1 MITLL
6 RCLLPLLALLLGLQ
20 AAQAAVLL
28 QDGTAPLQLGP
39 QLSYLL
45 DSRQQLSPQQAMSA
59 EQSGHYRPVTQQ
71 TANFGY
77 QRGSVWLRVEI
88 ENRSA
93 QREWLI
99 GVNYP
104 QIDFLDCY
112 LLSPD
117 GKLRQQYAG
126 DKRPFGIRPLPH
138 RHFHFRLDLP
148 PGQRT
153 TLYLRAQS
161 GGTLLLPMQ
170 ILTPWQLQSH
180 DYHQLLLAGI
190 YIGTLLAMLL
200 YNLLLY
206 FSLGERSYLYYVLY
220 IACLGGAQAT
230 LYGFGSEYLWP
241 AHPLNDLALPMFTS
255 LTGVFIALFS
265 RRFLELGNQWP
276 AAEKVINGF
285 IWLFVATAIGSLFL
299 DYQLVIKTAIGASL
313 IGPLALFVISARLW
327 LGGYQPAR
335 YYLIAFAVL
344 LLGFLANGLTSFNLT
359 PDNVLSDYGMPVG
372 SMLEI
377 TLLSFALAHRLKLAR
392 DENEH
397 LQRQHAAE
405 LEQRVASRTKAL
417 DQALHD
423 LTQANEQL
431 QRLTVHDALTGLK
444 NRKFFDQHLQH
455 TWRQALRMQL
465 PMGLLMIDIDYF
477 KRVNDSHGHPAGDEA
492 LRRIAAVIAGCL
504 RRPGDEAIRYGGEE
518 FAVILPHT
526 DGEGISY
533 LAECIRS
540 RANQLQFAWEG
551 QTIPL
556 SVSIGA
562 ALILPQA
569 GQEMQQLVQQADQLL
584 YQAKQSGRNRCVF
597 SANVG

>member
-1 MITLL
+1 MIACL
-6 RCLLPLLALLLGLQ
+6 RQLLPLLVLLLGLQ
-20 AAQAAVLL
+20 PAQAVVL
-28 QDGTAPLQLGP
+28 QDGMAPLQPGR
-39 QLSYLL
+39 QLAFML
-45 DSRQQLSPQQAMSA
+45 DTQGQLSPQQAMSA
-59 EQSGHYRPVTQQ
+59 THAANYRPVSQQ

-77 QRGSVWLRVEI
+77 QRGAVWLRLEV
-88 ENRSA
+88 ENRST

-104 QIDFLDCY
+104 QIDWLDCY

-117 GKLRQQYAG
+117 GTLRQQYAG
-126 DKRPFGIRPLPH
+126 DKRPFGMRPLPH

-153 TLYLRAQS
+153 TVYLRAQS
-161 GGTLLLPMQ
+161 GGTLLLPVQ
-170 ILTPWQLQSH
+170 LLTPWQLQGLDH
-180 DYHQLLLAGI
+180 HQLLLSGI
-190 YIGTLLAMLL
+190 FIGTLLAMLL
-200 YNLLLY
+200 YNLLLF
-206 FSLGERSYLYYVLY
+206 FSLREKTYLYYVLY
-220 IACLGGAQAT
+220 IGSFGLAQAT
-230 LYGFGSEYLWP
+230 LYGYGSEYLWP
-241 AHPLNDLALPMFTS
+241 AHPLNDLALPLATS
-255 LTGVFIALFS
+255 LTGIFLGLFS
-265 RRFLELGNQWP
+265 RRFLELGSQWP
-276 AAEKVINGF
+276 AAEWVINIF
-285 IWLFVATAIGSLFL
+285 IGLFAVTAICTLFL
-299 DYQLVIKTAIGASL
+299 DYQLVIKVVIGASL
-313 IGPLALFVISARLW
+313 IGPAALFLIGARLW
-327 LGGYQPAR
+327 YGGYRPAR
-335 YYLIAFAVL
+335 YFLVAFAVL

-359 PDNVLSDYGMPVG
+359 PDNLLSDYGMPVG

-392 DENEH
+392 EDNER
-397 LQRQHAAE
+397 LQQQHAAE
-405 LEQRVASRTKAL
+405 LEQRVASRTRAL

-423 LTQANEQL
+423 LTQANQQL

-444 NRKFFDQHLQH
+444 NRQFFDQHLQH
-455 TWRQALRMQL
+455 TWRQALRWQQPL
-465 PMGLLMIDIDYF
+465 GLLMIDIDYF

-492 LRRIAAVIAGCL
+492 LRRIAKVIAGCL

-540 RANQLQFAWEG
+540 RATQLQFVWEG
-551 QTIPL
+551 QAIPL

-569 GQEMQQLVQQADQLL
+569 GHETQQLVQQADQLL
-584 YQAKQSGRNRCVF
+584 YQAKQGGRNRCVF

>member
-1 MITLL
+1 MIACL
-6 RCLLPLLALLLGLQ
+6 RQLLPLLVLLLGLQ
-20 AAQAAVLL
+20 PAQAVVL
-28 QDGTAPLQLGP
+28 QDGMAPLQPGR
-39 QLSYLL
+39 QLAFML
-45 DSRQQLSPQQAMSA
+45 DTQGQLSPQQAMSA
-59 EQSGHYRPVTQQ
+59 THAANYRPVSQQ

-77 QRGSVWLRVEI
+77 QRGAVWLRLEV
-88 ENRSA
+88 ENRST

-104 QIDFLDCY
+104 QIDWLDCY

-117 GKLRQQYAG
+117 GTLRQQYAG
-126 DKRPFGIRPLPH
+126 DKRPFGMRPLPH

-153 TLYLRAQS
+153 TVYLRAQS
-161 GGTLLLPMQ
+161 GGTLLLPVQ
-170 ILTPWQLQSH
+170 LLTPWQLQGLDH
-180 DYHQLLLAGI
+180 HQLLLSGI
-190 YIGTLLAMLL
+190 FIGTLLAMLL
-200 YNLLLY
+200 YNLLLF
-206 FSLGERSYLYYVLY
+206 FSLREKTYLYYVLY
-220 IACLGGAQAT
+220 IGSFGLAQAT
-230 LYGFGSEYLWP
+230 LYGYGSEYLWP
-241 AHPLNDLALPMFTS
+241 AHPLNDLALPLATS
-255 LTGVFIALFS
+255 LTGVFLGLFS
-265 RRFLELGNQWP
+265 RRFLELGSQWP
-276 AAEKVINGF
+276 AAERVINIF
-285 IWLFVATAIGSLFL
+285 IGLFAVTAICTLFL
-299 DYQLVIKTAIGASL
+299 DYQLVIKVAIGASL
-313 IGPLALFVISARLW
+313 IGPAALFLIGARLW
-327 LGGYQPAR
+327 YGGYRPAR
-335 YYLIAFAVL
+335 YFLVAFAVL

-359 PDNVLSDYGMPVG
+359 PDNLLSDYGMPVG

-392 DENEH
+392 EDNER
-397 LQRQHAAE
+397 LQQQHAAE
-405 LEQRVASRTKAL
+405 LEQRVASRTRAL

-423 LTQANEQL
+423 LTQANQQL

-444 NRKFFDQHLQH
+444 NRQFFDQHLQH
-455 TWRQALRMQL
+455 TWRQALRWQQPL
-465 PMGLLMIDIDYF
+465 GLLMIDIDYF

-492 LRRIAAVIAGCL
+492 LRRIAKVIAGCL

-540 RANQLQFAWEG
+540 RATQLQFVWEG
-551 QTIPL
+551 QAIPL

-569 GQEMQQLVQQADQLL
+569 GHETQQLVQQADQLL
-584 YQAKQSGRNRCVF
+584 YQAKQGGRNRCVF

>member
-1 MITLL
+1 MIACL
-6 RCLLPLLALLLGLQ
+6 RQLLPLLVLLLGLQ
-20 AAQAAVLL
+20 PAQAVVL
-28 QDGTAPLQLGP
+28 QDGMAPLQPGR
-39 QLSYLL
+39 QLAFML
-45 DSRQQLSPQQAMSA
+45 DTQGQLSPQQAMSA
-59 EQSGHYRPVTQQ
+59 THAANYRPVSQQ

-77 QRGSVWLRVEI
+77 QRGAVWLRLEV
-88 ENRSA
+88 ENRST

-104 QIDFLDCY
+104 QIDWLDCY

-117 GKLRQQYAG
+117 GTLRQQYAG
-126 DKRPFGIRPLPH
+126 DKRPFGMRPLPH

-153 TLYLRAQS
+153 TVYLRAQS
-161 GGTLLLPMQ
+161 GGTLLLPVQ
-170 ILTPWQLQSH
+170 LLTPWQLQGLDH
-180 DYHQLLLAGI
+180 HQLLLSGI
-190 YIGTLLAMLL
+190 FIGTLLAMLL
-200 YNLLLY
+200 YNLLLF
-206 FSLGERSYLYYVLY
+206 FSLREKTYLYYVLY
-220 IACLGGAQAT
+220 IGSFGLAQAT
-230 LYGFGSEYLWP
+230 LYGYGSEYLWP
-241 AHPLNDLALPMFTS
+241 AHPLNDLALPLATS
-255 LTGVFIALFS
+255 LTGVFLGLFS
-265 RRFLELGNQWP
+265 RRFLELGSQWP
-276 AAEKVINGF
+276 AAERVINIF
-285 IWLFVATAIGSLFL
+285 IGLFAVTAICTLFL
-299 DYQLVIKTAIGASL
+299 DYQLVIKVAIGASL
-313 IGPLALFVISARLW
+313 IGPAALFLIGARLW
-327 LGGYQPAR
+327 YGGYRPAR
-335 YYLIAFAVL
+335 YFLVAFAVL

-359 PDNVLSDYGMPVG
+359 PDNLLSDYGMPVG

-392 DENEH
+392 EDNER
-397 LQRQHAAE
+397 LQQQHAAE
-405 LEQRVASRTKAL
+405 LEQRVASRTRAL

-423 LTQANEQL
+423 LTQANQQL

-444 NRKFFDQHLQH
+444 NRQFFDQHLQH
-455 TWRQALRMQL
+455 TWRQALRWQQPL
-465 PMGLLMIDIDYF
+465 GLLMIDIDYF

-492 LRRIAAVIAGCL
+492 LRRIAKVIAGCL

-540 RANQLQFAWEG
+540 RATQLQFVWEG
-551 QTIPL
+551 QAIFL

-569 GQEMQQLVQQADQLL
+569 GHETQQLVQQADQLL
-584 YQAKQSGRNRCVF
+584 YQAKQGGRNRCVF

>member
-1 MITLL
+1 MIACL
-6 RCLLPLLALLLGLQ
+6 RQLLPLLVLLLGLQ
-20 AAQAAVLL
+20 PAQAVVL
-28 QDGTAPLQLGP
+28 QDGMAPLQPGRQLAFMLDTQG
-39 QLSYLL
+39 QLST
-45 DSRQQLSPQQAMSA
+45 QQAMSA
-59 EQSGHYRPVTQQ
+59 THAANYRPVSQQ

-77 QRGSVWLRVEI
+77 QRGAVWLRLEV
-88 ENRSA
+88 ENRST

-104 QIDFLDCY
+104 QIDWLDCY

-117 GKLRQQYAG
+117 GTLRQQYAG
-126 DKRPFGIRPLPH
+126 DKRPFGMRPLPH

-153 TLYLRAQS
+153 TVYLRAQS
-161 GGTLLLPMQ
+161 GGTLLLPVQ
-170 ILTPWQLQSH
+170 LLTPWQLQGLDH
-180 DYHQLLLAGI
+180 HQLLLSGI
-190 YIGTLLAMLL
+190 FIGTLLAMLL
-200 YNLLLY
+200 YNLLLF
-206 FSLGERSYLYYVLY
+206 FSLREKNYLYYVLY
-220 IACLGGAQAT
+220 IGSFGLAQAT
-230 LYGFGSEYLWP
+230 LYGYGSEYLWP
-241 AHPLNDLALPMFTS
+241 AHPLTDLALPLATS
-255 LTGVFIALFS
+255 PSGVFLGLFS
-265 RRFLELGNQWP
+265 RRFLELGSQWP
-276 AAEKVINGF
+276 AAERVINIF
-285 IWLFVATAIGSLFL
+285 IGLFAVTAICTLFL
-299 DYQLVIKTAIGASL
+299 DYQLVIKVAIGASL
-313 IGPLALFVISARLW
+313 IGPAALFLIGARLW
-327 LGGYQPAR
+327 YGGYRPAR
-335 YYLIAFAVL
+335 YFLVAFAVL

-359 PDNVLSDYGMPVG
+359 PDNLLSDYGMPVG

-392 DENEH
+392 EDNER
-397 LQRQHAAE
+397 LQQQHAAE
-405 LEQRVASRTKAL
+405 LEQRVASRTRAL

-423 LTQANEQL
+423 LTQANQQL

-444 NRKFFDQHLQH
+444 NRQFFDQHLQH
-455 TWRQALRMQL
+455 TWRQALRWQQPL
-465 PMGLLMIDIDYF
+465 GLLMIDIDYF

-492 LRRIAAVIAGCL
+492 LRRIAKVIAGCL

-540 RANQLQFAWEG
+540 RATQLQFVWEG
-551 QTIPL
+551 QAIPL

-569 GQEMQQLVQQADQLL
+569 GHETQQLVQQADQLL
-584 YQAKQSGRNRCVF
+584 YQAKQGGRNRCVF

>member
-1 MITLL
+1 MIACL
-6 RCLLPLLALLLGLQ
+6 RQLLPLLVLLLGLQ
-20 AAQAAVLL
+20 PAQAVVL
-28 QDGTAPLQLGP
+28 QDGMAPLQPGR
-39 QLSYLL
+39 QLAFML
-45 DSRQQLSPQQAMSA
+45 DTQGQLSPQQAMSA
-59 EQSGHYRPVTQQ
+59 THAANYRHVSQQ

-77 QRGSVWLRVEI
+77 QRGAVWLRLEV
-88 ENRSA
+88 ENRST

-104 QIDFLDCY
+104 QIDWLDCY

-117 GKLRQQYAG
+117 GTLRQQYAG
-126 DKRPFGIRPLPH
+126 DKRPFGMRPLPH

-153 TLYLRAQS
+153 TVYLRAQS
-161 GGTLLLPMQ
+161 GGTLLLPVQ
-170 ILTPWQLQSH
+170 LLTPWQLQGLDH
-180 DYHQLLLAGI
+180 HQLLLSGI
-190 YIGTLLAMLL
+190 FIGTLLAMLL
-200 YNLLLY
+200 YNLLLF
-206 FSLGERSYLYYVLY
+206 FSLREKTYLYYVLY
-220 IACLGGAQAT
+220 IGSFGLAQAT
-230 LYGFGSEYLWP
+230 LYGYGSEYLWP
-241 AHPLNDLALPMFTS
+241 AHPLNDLALPLATS
-255 LTGVFIALFS
+255 LTGVFLGLFS
-265 RRFLELGNQWP
+265 RRFLELGSQWP
-276 AAEKVINGF
+276 AAERVINIF
-285 IWLFVATAIGSLFL
+285 IGLFAVTAICTLFL
-299 DYQLVIKTAIGASL
+299 DYQLVIKVAIGASL
-313 IGPLALFVISARLW
+313 IGPAALFLIGARLW
-327 LGGYQPAR
+327 YGGYRPAR
-335 YYLIAFAVL
+335 YFLVAFAVL

-359 PDNVLSDYGMPVG
+359 PDNLLSDYGMPVG

-392 DENEH
+392 EDNER
-397 LQRQHAAE
+397 LQQQHAAE
-405 LEQRVASRTKAL
+405 LEQRVASRTRAL

-423 LTQANEQL
+423 LTQANQQL

-444 NRKFFDQHLQH
+444 NRQFFDQHLQH
-455 TWRQALRMQL
+455 TWRQALRWQQPL
-465 PMGLLMIDIDYF
+465 GLLMIDIDYF

-492 LRRIAAVIAGCL
+492 LRRIAKVIAGCL

-540 RANQLQFAWEG
+540 RATQLQFVWEG
-551 QTIPL
+551 QAIPL

-569 GQEMQQLVQQADQLL
+569 GHETQQLVQQADQLL
-584 YQAKQSGRNRCVF
+584 YQAKQGGRNRCVF